1 MLAFSVMRACFR
13 MVEISRPIPPKD
25 ASVTGVAAMTASFFS
40 VFRPEADPPWADFF
54 VFVKSPILLFCFS
67 GLLNCFP
74 FRLLGYRLLHATSD
88 DSHGRIRSLDDE
100 VRIAQ
105 DGDGIQVAD
114 RDDCHVADIAEA
126 LVCRNG
132 GIRKC
137 DEGGVLSFGR
147 EFFESCDLGK
157 HRERFLRLRGLRLR
171 EAE

>member
-1 MLAFSVMRACFR
+1 MLAFSVIRAWRR
-13 MVEISRPIPPKD
+13 MVEMSRPIPPED
-25 ASVTGVAAMTASFFS
+25 ASIIGVAVRTVSFFS

-114 RDDCHVADIAEA
+114 RDDCNVTDIAEA
-126 LVCRNG
+126 LVCRHCR
-132 GIRKC
+132 IRKC

-147 EFFESCDLGK
+147 ELFESCNLGK
-157 HRERFLRLRGLRLR
+157 HREGFPGNGGLWL
-171 EAE
+171 